1 MAEWLFLTSRVVR
14 QLVFDRERGQAAV
27 RGTAQLLKHVLDVP
41 SDGVFAD
48 NRRGGDLIVGFARR
62 NEPEDFDLA

>member
-1 MAEWLFLTSRVVR
+1 
-14 QLVFDRERGQAAV
+14 VFDRERGQAAV